1 MFRAHGHV
9 ALTRTLFD
17 DTQCPACLK
26 QYFTCAKLKAHL
38 RTAHHCRR
46 RLCGNKLRCAPAP
59 GAGSLADRELATV
72 HDGLCPVQQG
82 SGPSNLTDAEADLDF
97 AHYVLHTE
105 IVELLMDFTTEETFN
120 EMLPRKVLG
129 TVISWTSF
137 QATLDQVIA
146 DTGHQDAM
154 DIGLSTDYIHRL
166 LRSWQHPSR
175 WMPYFEDVVH
185 KPPVDFYAYDEAF
198 ADLAS
203 RATSLRPPTPAV
215 PRGFGK
221 VRYVLH
227 AYSGRRRFG
236 DVQHFIDLMAH
247 ELDTDIQVVV
257 LSVDL
262 IISSRWGDL
271 CSQAAQD
278 HWLAAIRA
286 GQIVG
291 LLAGPPCN
299 TWSRARAVALEAP
312 LGRRGPRPVRASTSP
327 WGNWVL
333 SLRELAQVID
343 GNTLM
348 FFAIRA
354 LLELH
359 ARGGVGIVE
368 HPAEPEDD
376 PTCATV
382 WKTPLMR
389 ALLRCPGLDFVPVHQ
404 GPFGSEALK
413 PTGLAVLNLP
423 TLPAELQRW
432 RLCEQAK
439 YQKSHGLNSQGYH
452 AYFDVI
458 IGLVFLFLVNEAARH
473 RTDQ

>member
-129 TVISWTSF
+129 TVISWTSL

-146 DTGHQDAM
+146 DTGHQDAI
-154 DIGLSTDYIHRL
+154 DIGLSAAYIHRL

-185 KPPVDFYAYDEAF
+185 KFPVDFYAYDEAF

-227 AYSGRRRFG
+227 AYSGRRR
-236 DVQHFIDLMAH
+236 
-247 ELDTDIQVVV
+247 
-257 LSVDL
+257 
-262 IISSRWGDL
+262 
-271 CSQAAQD
+271 
-278 HWLAAIRA
+278 
-286 GQIVG
+286 
-291 LLAGPPCN
+291 
-299 TWSRARAVALEAP
+299 AVALEAAR
-312 LGRRGPRPVRASTSP
+312 GRRGPRPVRASTSP

-413 PTGLAVLNLP
+413 PTGLAVLNFP

-439 YQKSHGLNSQGYH
+439 YQKSHGLNSHGQFCTSRLKEYPPALCCAFANAMQQQIHDFPYDPSILVPPALRKTWEDMISYRRSHWIGQDYH
-452 AYFDVI
+452 
-458 IGLVFLFLVNEAARH
+458 G
-473 RTDQ
+473 TG